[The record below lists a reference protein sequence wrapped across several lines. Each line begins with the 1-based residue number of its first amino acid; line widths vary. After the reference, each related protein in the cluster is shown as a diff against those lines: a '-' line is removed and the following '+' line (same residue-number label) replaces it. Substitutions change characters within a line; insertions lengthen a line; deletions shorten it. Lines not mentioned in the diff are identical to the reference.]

1 LYFAGFTTTTP
12 KVNSD
17 HPPAYP
23 SDCVKQILLYVVT
36 EDRAFLSHRLPMA
49 RAARDAGFDV
59 HVATS
64 VGSNAEAIRAE
75 GFTVHAMPFRRGGLS
90 PFGAISTILALR
102 QIKRGLS
109 PAIVHHVGMQIC
121 VLGGI
126 SSLGMATPQVNAMTG
141 LGYAFTSTTA
151 KALFL
156 RLVIAIALRFLLNRN
171 HAVFLVQNPD
181 DRAALETVGIDPRHL
196 VRIPGSGVDTDK
208 LTPMPEPD
216 GPITVGFAGRLLTAK
231 GIRTLVAAHR
241 LLRARN
247 VEVQLLI
254 AGDPDPANP
263 DSVRLEEAQRWNSEP
278 GITWLG
284 HVEDIATLWRRCH
297 IAALP
302 SHREGLPKSLLEA
315 AACGRPLIAADA
327 PGSREIVIPDQTG
340 LLAPIEDAQ
349 ALADAI
355 GELAASQ
362 ELRKRYGAA
371 ARQFVVEKMSS
382 HSIGAAIVALYEEQL
397 QRAS

>member
-1 LYFAGFTTTTP
+1 
-12 KVNSD
+12 
-17 HPPAYP
+17 
-23 SDCVKQILLYVVT
+23 
-36 EDRAFLSHRLPMA
+36 MA

-59 HVATS
+59 HVAAS
-64 VGSNAEAIRAE
+64 VGSYAEAIRAE
-75 GFTVHAMPFRRGGLS
+75 RFTLHAMPFRRGGLS

-102 QIKRGLS
+102 QIKRELS

-126 SSLGMATPQVNAMTG
+126 SSLGMTTPQVNAMTG
-141 LGYAFTSTTA
+141 LGYAFTSTAA

-156 RLVIAIALRFLLNRN
+156 RVVIAIALRFLLNRD

-181 DRAALETVGIDPRHL
+181 DRAALETVGIDPRRL
-196 VRIPGSGVDTDK
+196 VRIPGSGVDTEK

-231 GIRTLVAAHR
+231 GVRALVAAHR
-241 LLRARN
+241 LLRASGMDIR
-247 VEVQLLI
+247 LLI
-254 AGDPDPANP
+254 AGDPDAANP
-263 DSVRLEEAQRWNSEP
+263 DSVRQEEAQQWDREP

-297 IAALP
+297 IATLP

-327 PGSREIVIPDQTG
+327 PGCREIVINDETG
-340 LLAPIEDAQ
+340 LLAPIDDAP
-349 ALADAI
+349 ALADII
-355 GELAASQ
+355 GKLAGSR
-362 ELRKRYGAA
+362 ELRMRYGAA
-371 ARQFVVEKMSS
+371 ARQLVVHKMSAD
-382 HSIGAAIVALYEEQL
+382 SIGAATVALYEEQL

>member
-1 LYFAGFTTTTP
+1 MTSRIPP
-12 KVNSD
+12 K
-17 HPPAYP
+17 
-23 SDCVKQILLYVVT
+23 LLYVET
-36 EDRAFLSHRLPMA
+36 EERAFLSHRLPMA

-59 HVATS
+59 HVAAS
-64 VGSNAEAIRAE
+64 AGSNSEAIRAE
-75 GFTVHAMPFRRGGLS
+75 GFTPHAMPFRRGGLS
-90 PFGAISTILALR
+90 PFGAISTIRALR
-102 QIKRGLS
+102 QIKRELS

-126 SSLGMATPQVNAMTG
+126 SSLGMTTPQVNAMTG

-156 RLVIAIALRFLLNRN
+156 RVVIAIALRFLLNRD

-181 DRAALETVGIDPRHL
+181 DRAALETIGIDPRRL
-196 VRIPGSGVDTDK
+196 ARIPGSGVDTDK
-208 LTPMPEPD
+208 LMPMPEPD
-216 GPITVGFAGRLLTAK
+216 GPTTVGFAGRLLTAK
-231 GIRTLVAAHR
+231 GIRALVAAHR
-241 LLRARN
+241 LLQAQGLDVR
-247 VEVQLLI
+247 LLI

-263 DSVRLEEAQRWNSEP
+263 DSVRLEEAQQWNSEP

-284 HVEDIATLWRRCH
+284 HVEDIATLWRRSH

-315 AACGRPLIAADA
+315 AACGRPLVATDA
-327 PGSREIVIPDQTG
+327 PGCREIVIPDQTG
-340 LLAPIEDAQ
+340 LLAPIEDPQ

-355 GELAASQ
+355 EKLAVSR
-362 ELRKRYGAA
+362 ELRMRYGAA
-371 ARQFVVEKMSS
+371 ARQLVVEKMSA
-382 HSIGAAIVALYEEQL
+382 HSVGAAIVALYEEQL

>member
-1 LYFAGFTTTTP
+1 M
-12 KVNSD
+12 
-17 HPPAYP
+17 
-23 SDCVKQILLYVVT
+23 KQILLYVVT

-181 DRAALETVGIDPRHL
+181 DRAALETVGINPRHL

-327 PGSREIVIPDQTG
+327 PGCREIVIPGQTG

-371 ARQFVVEKMSS
+371 ARQLVVEKMSS